1 METREGRWG
10 QSVAVI
16 DPDRAVRSCLVE
28 WLKEANVEVHV
39 SSLGF
44 GELEYV
50 TVGVVGGLDPQQV
63 AAIVAAAVERNRPP
77 IIIVIN
83 ETLASALQ
91 RIRGS
96 GPTNQTATDQL
107 TVLGWARVINRL
119 VRGLLFDGAPP
130 RVDDSAPAQVPGLA
144 ALTPRERQ
152 VLRFVVAGA
161 DNLKI
166 AAHLAIRER
175 TVKAH
180 VSNLF
185 RKFNCENRVQLAM
198 RASRLGI
205 QPAIEF

>member
-16 DPDRAVRSCLVE
+16 DPDRAVRSCIVE
-28 WLKEANVEVHV
+28 WLKEANVEVQA
-39 SSLGF
+39 SSFGF
-44 GELEYV
+44 GELEYF
-50 TVGVVGGLDPQQV
+50 TVGVVGGVDPQQV

-77 IIIVIN
+77 IIIVFN
-83 ETLASALQ
+83 EMLASALL

-96 GPTNQTATDQL
+96 GPGNQTATDQL

-119 VRGLLFDGAPP
+119 VRGLLFDGAPK
-130 RVDDSAPAQVPGLA
+130 VDDTVPAQVPGLA